1 MRNYHIP
8 IPEATTRCALW
19 QKPVSESVFSQLL
32 QIVTFNAKCEN
43 KLSKKKEDEKKNLN
57 VEVVKKFKTHMKI
70 LVEVQQ
76 TRNHFHVFNLKYIII
91 SPSIRI

>member
-1 MRNYHIP
+1 MQSARI
-8 IPEATTRCALW
+8 
-19 QKPVSESVFSQLL
+19 
-32 QIVTFNAKCEN
+32 N

-57 VEVVKKFKTHMKI
+57 VEVVKKFKTHIKI